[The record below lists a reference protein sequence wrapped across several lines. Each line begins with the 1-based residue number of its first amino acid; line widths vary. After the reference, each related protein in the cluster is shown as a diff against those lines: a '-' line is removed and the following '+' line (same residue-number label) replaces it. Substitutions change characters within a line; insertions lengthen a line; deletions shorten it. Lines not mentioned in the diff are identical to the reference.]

1 MYFFPIKNDFS
12 LLAEGTGLAQ
22 LDRSVRAAS
31 CCRAEASKEASV
43 AL

>member
-1 MYFFPIKNDFS
+1 MYFFKLKMIFS
-12 LLAEGTGLAQ
+12 LLAKGTDLGQ
-22 LDRSVRAAS
+22 LGRSVQATS